1 MFILLINFA
10 EAQQLLMKANLC
22 YYNLKNNFLMNKNN
36 TRHAPF
42 FYGWYIALVG
52 TTAYALGY
60 GARYSFSVIFPSL
73 LQEFKWPRDI
83 TASMLS
89 IHILAYGL
97 AAPLTGYLVDRSGPR
112 KTMVTGVSLL
122 SFGLILS
129 CWGRELW
136 HFWISF
142 GLLSGTGLC
151 LMGSVPFTTVIRHW
165 FEKKRGLALS
175 LIFAG
180 SGGSF
185 ACYPV
190 IAWLIERTGWRNT
203 FLIEGIFLASIMM
216 PLIIF
221 VVRYHPQ
228 ELGLTQDGGAGELNA
243 SSSRTKMIIIDE
255 AWAAQDWTLGQ
266 AIKTKRFWL
275 LALTTFSLW
284 GIMQHILIAHQIAF
298 AIDLGF
304 SKIYASSILSLSGV
318 VYAFGSMAG
327 LISDRIGREL
337 TITVATIIG
346 ISGIIVLAMMNDNN
360 HPWMLYY
367 YSITMGMANG
377 LSGPTIAASVTD
389 IFQGPRV
396 GSTIGAIWLGFA
408 LGGAIGPWLGGWIFE
423 FTGNYFSAFM
433 VAIALFFMAC
443 LAIWLAGPRKVRK
456 VISE

>member
-1 MFILLINFA
+1 MR
-10 EAQQLLMKANLC
+10 
-22 YYNLKNNFLMNKNN
+22 
-36 TRHAPF
+36 TPF

-89 IHILAYGL
+89 IHILVYGL
-97 AAPLTGYLVDRSGPR
+97 TAPLTGYLVDRSGPR
-112 KTMVTGVSLL
+112 QTMVAGVSLL
-122 SFGLILS
+122 ALGLILS
-129 CWGRELW
+129 CWGKELW

-142 GLLSGTGLC
+142 GLLAGTGLC
-151 LMGSVPFTTVIRHW
+151 LMGSVPFTTVIRNW

-180 SGGSF
+180 SGGAF
-185 ACYPV
+185 ACYPL
-190 IAWLIERTGWRNT
+190 IAWLIDRLGWRYT
-203 FLIEGIFLASIMM
+203 FLMEGIFLASIMT

-228 ELGLTQDGGAGELNA
+228 DLGLIQDGSSGAPN
-243 SSSRTKMIIIDE
+243 SSSPRSRMLVID
-255 AWAAQDWTLGQ
+255 ADWAAKDWTLAQ
-266 AIKTKRFWL
+266 AVKTKRFWL
-275 LALTTFSLW
+275 LILTTFSLW

-298 AIDLGF
+298 AIDIGF
-304 SKIYASSILSLSGV
+304 SPIYASSILSLSGL

-346 ISGIIVLAMMNDNN
+346 ISGIIILALMNTFAY
-360 HPWMLYY
+360 PWMLYY
-367 YSITMGMANG
+367 YAITMGIANG
-377 LSGPTIAASVTD
+377 LSGPTIAASITD

-408 LGGAIGPWLGGWIFE
+408 FGGAIGPWLGGWLFE
-423 FTGNYFSAFM
+423 LTGNYLAAFIVAM
-433 VAIALFFMAC
+433 VLFFIAC
-443 LAIWLAGPRKVRK
+443 LALWLAGPRKVRRITS
-456 VISE
+456 VA